1 MEAISQAG
9 TVMAVLTKEGVA
21 MVAEKVWWISFVC
34 NNDSNAFDITES
46 NRKASGSL
54 SYRWRQLGRRGY

>member
-1 MEAISQAG
+1 
-9 TVMAVLTKEGVA
+9 MAVLTKEGVA